1 MKKDWRNTKWRDF
14 SKEQKR
20 WFIVM
25 TVSLVV
31 LLAAAGIDSAN
42 NINVPNWAA
51 LIIAA
56 VGVVAVCKFVNL
68 TPWALFGMNP
78 TIDDDPEDEMIRMMK
93 NLTMKIELYFCF
105 LNILAR

>member
-1 MKKDWRNTKWRDF
+1 MKIDWRNTKWRDF

-31 LLAAAGIDSAN
+31 LLAAAGMDSAN
-42 NINVPNWAA
+42 IIDVPNWAA

-56 VGVVAVCKFVNL
+56 VGVVAVYKFVKL
-68 TPWALFGMNP
+68 TPWALFAINP
-78 TIDDDPEDEMIRMMK
+78 TFDDDDPEDE
-93 NLTMKIELYFCF
+93 ESEDED
-105 LNILAR
+105 

>member
-14 SKEQKR
+14 SKAQKG

-42 NINVPNWAA
+42 IIDVPNWAA

-68 TPWALFGMNP
+68 TPWALFGINP
-78 TIDDDPEDEMIRMMK
+78 TFDDDDPEDEDDSDD
-93 NLTMKIELYFCF
+93 EESDDED
-105 LNILAR
+105 